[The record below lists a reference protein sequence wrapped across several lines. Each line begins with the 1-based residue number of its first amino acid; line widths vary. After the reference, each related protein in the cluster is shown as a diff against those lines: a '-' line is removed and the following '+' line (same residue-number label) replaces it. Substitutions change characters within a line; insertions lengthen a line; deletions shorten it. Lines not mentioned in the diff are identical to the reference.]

1 MKKMLLTALLMLSP
15 MTWSIAAPL
24 CPPPDQCLASSGSP
38 CACQDPKPEPQPC
51 TPDPKGAWLCTQPIP
66 ET

>member
-1 MKKMLLTALLMLSP
+1 MKKILLSAVFLLSP
-15 MTWSIAAPL
+15 LSSGIAESF

-38 CACQDPKPEPQPC
+38 CACQDPQPEPQPC
-51 TPDPKGAWLCTQPIP
+51 VPDPKGAWLCTQPIP